1 MLKWKK
7 VTWQGAI
14 GGLMTG
20 FLTTV
25 IWSEITVLDETLS
38 VRFVSFVMAFL
49 VVWLVSLATRS
60 EPSG

>member
-14 GGLMTG
+14 GGLVTG

-49 VVWLVSLATRS
+49 VVWLVSLATRR
-60 EPSG
+60 ETVV